1 MGGKFRIVH
10 KLYFRSPAIPAI
22 DQDVSIEVLKIVER
36 TSSAAIVTVEV
47 VLMTGTT
54 AKAS

>member
-1 MGGKFRIVH
+1 
-10 KLYFRSPAIPAI
+10 
-22 DQDVSIEVLKIVER
+22 VLKIVER